1 MSEGFVYIL
10 SSPNSPHV
18 KIGGTEHPPAVRLKG
33 VNSDAAYQDHGPWIV
48 SDFLHVTDW
57 REVERLLHTLNVGQQ
72 VRDIAGTRELFSI
85 GIATARAQLSDINP
99 ALIVRRLELDRLFQ
113 LKPLALYLERMFRSA
128 GLAAWIHTQ
137 GTWTLRL
144 FPSTSGDRYFTL
156 NIGAHETAYCTL
168 PRGDAALPIHG
179 LVVDKLICDFPE
191 VEDWLKRRDGGWEPA
206 PYESAYDR
214 AYSLWFSAKLE
225 DAETLFV
232 LPGVRRALVAYWSE
246 ALIQLHERD
255 ARSSYARFHDYNAV
269 AALLAQIRDK
279 PLYALRS

>member
-1 MSEGFVYIL
+1 MRLEPRRFDGWQENPDGVPTIVTIGQVSAYRTEAAQEGQCMSEGFVYIL

-85 GIATARAQLSDINP
+85 GIATARAQLADINP

-144 FPSTSGDRYFTL
+144 FPSTSGGRYFTL

-179 LVVDKLICDFPE
+179 LGPVV
-191 VEDWLKRRDGGWEPA
+191 
-206 PYESAYDR
+206 S
-214 AYSLWFSAKLE
+214 
-225 DAETLFV
+225 
-232 LPGVRRALVAYWSE
+232 
-246 ALIQLHERD
+246 
-255 ARSSYARFHDYNAV
+255 
-269 AALLAQIRDK
+269 
-279 PLYALRS
+279 